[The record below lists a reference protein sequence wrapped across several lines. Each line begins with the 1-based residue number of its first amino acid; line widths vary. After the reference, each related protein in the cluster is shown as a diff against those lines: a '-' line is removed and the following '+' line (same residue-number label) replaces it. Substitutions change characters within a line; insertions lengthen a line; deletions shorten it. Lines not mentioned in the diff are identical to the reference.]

1 MKKFRINDGDE
12 TYEITELEDEDEI
25 VEETKAKAEDDE
37 VAVLTSEEIASLKE
51 LAKVAP
57 SLLAL
62 LNKPEETSE
71 EIDEEIDGEDMDEDE
86 DEEEVEEEI
95 VDTDEKVEKKKGK
108 DSKKSYGSIQKTK
121 IIEDSLEEDEISSAW
136 SKRYGGK

>member
-25 VEETKAKAEDDE
+25 VEETKGKAEDDE

-51 LAKVAP
+51 LAKAAP

-86 DEEEVEEEI
+86 DEEVEEEI

>member
-25 VEETKAKAEDDE
+25 VEETRAKAEDDE

-51 LAKVAP
+51 LAKAAP

-71 EIDEEIDGEDMDEDE
+71 EIDEEIDGEDMGEDE
-86 DEEEVEEEI
+86 DEEVEEEI

>member
-25 VEETKAKAEDDE
+25 VEETKAKTEDDD

-51 LAKVAP
+51 LAKAAP

>member
-25 VEETKAKAEDDE
+25 VEETKGKAEDDE

-86 DEEEVEEEI
+86 DEEVEEEI

>member
-86 DEEEVEEEI
+86 DEEVEEEI

>member
-25 VEETKAKAEDDE
+25 AEETKGKADDDE

-51 LAKVAP
+51 LAKAAP

-86 DEEEVEEEI
+86 DEEVEEEI

>member
-25 VEETKAKAEDDE
+25 VEETKAEDDE

-51 LAKVAP
+51 LAKAAP

-86 DEEEVEEEI
+86 DEEVEEEI

>member
-25 VEETKAKAEDDE
+25 VEETNAKAEDDE

>member
-51 LAKVAP
+51 LAKAAP

-71 EIDEEIDGEDMDEDE
+71 ETDEEIDGEDMDEDE

>member
-1 MKKFRINDGDE
+1 
-12 TYEITELEDEDEI
+12 
-25 VEETKAKAEDDE
+25 
-37 VAVLTSEEIASLKE
+37 
-51 LAKVAP
+51 
-57 SLLAL
+57 
-62 LNKPEETSE
+62 
-71 EIDEEIDGEDMDEDE
+71 MDEDE
-86 DEEEVEEEI
+86 DEEVEEEI

>member
-25 VEETKAKAEDDE
+25 VEETKAEDDE

-51 LAKVAP
+51 LAKAAP

-86 DEEEVEEEI
+86 DEEVEEEI

-121 IIEDSLEEDEISSAW
+121 IIEDSVEEDEISSAW

>member
-25 VEETKAKAEDDE
+25 AEETKDKAEDDE

-51 LAKVAP
+51 LAKAAP

-86 DEEEVEEEI
+86 EEEVEEEI

>member
-25 VEETKAKAEDDE
+25 VEETKANAEDDE
-37 VAVLTSEEIASLKE
+37 VAVLTFEEIASLKE
-51 LAKVAP
+51 LAKAAP

-62 LNKPEETSE
+62 LNKPE

-86 DEEEVEEEI
+86 DEEVEEEI

-121 IIEDSLEEDEISSAW
+121 IIKDSLEEDEISSAW

>member
-25 VEETKAKAEDDE
+25 AEETKAKAEDDE

-51 LAKVAP
+51 LAKAAP

>member
-51 LAKVAP
+51 LAKAAP

-62 LNKPEETSE
+62 LDKPEETSE

>member
-12 TYEITELEDEDEI
+12 TYEITELEDEEEKTI
-25 VEETKAKAEDDE
+25 EETETVDDE
-37 VAVLTSEEIASLKE
+37 DVVVLTSEEIASLKE
-51 LAKVAP
+51 LAKAAP

-71 EIDEEIDGEDMDEDE
+71 EIDEEIDDEDMDEDE
-86 DEEEVEEEI
+86 DEEVEEEI
-95 VDTDEKVEKKKGK
+95 VDTDKKVEKKKGK

>member
-25 VEETKAKAEDDE
+25 AEETKDKAEDDE

-51 LAKVAP
+51 LAKAAP

-71 EIDEEIDGEDMDEDE
+71 EIDAEIDGEDMDEDE
-86 DEEEVEEEI
+86 DEEVEEEI

>member
-86 DEEEVEEEI
+86 EEVEEEI

>member
-25 VEETKAKAEDDE
+25 VEETKAEDDD

-51 LAKVAP
+51 LAKAAP

-86 DEEEVEEEI
+86 DEEVEEEI

>member
-25 VEETKAKAEDDE
+25 VEETNAKAEDDE

-86 DEEEVEEEI
+86 DEEVEEEI

>member
-25 VEETKAKAEDDE
+25 VEETKANAEDDE
-37 VAVLTSEEIASLKE
+37 VEVLTSEEIASLKE
-51 LAKVAP
+51 LAKAAP

-71 EIDEEIDGEDMDEDE
+71 EIDEEIDGEDMGEDE

>member
-25 VEETKAKAEDDE
+25 AEETKAEDDE

-51 LAKVAP
+51 LAKAAP

-86 DEEEVEEEI
+86 DEEVEEEI